1 MESNIIKR
9 ERVQVEKTCAAAAPA
24 RNADDCCAARAPK
37 VQAVSSGGQVHAIE
51 VTCACGEVMLVELDY
66 EETSREAQR

>member
-9 ERVQVEKTCAAAAPA
+9 ERVQIGKTGGASPAA
-24 RNADDCCAARAPK
+24 RNADAGCAARAPK
-37 VQAVSSGGQVHAIE
+37 VQAVSVAGHVHAIE

-66 EETSREAQR
+66 PEKPAEAQR

>member
-9 ERVQVEKTCAAAAPA
+9 ERVQVAKTGAAAALA
-24 RNADDCCAARAPK
+24 RNADTGCAARAPK
-37 VQAVSSGGQVHAIE
+37 VQAVSAGGHVHAIE

-66 EETSREAQR
+66 PERSAEAQR